1 MLDFLK
7 NLDSQT
13 ILLILVAIV
22 AIYLLTRKSNSR
34 EGFSA
39 EDSQEV
45 IPIVT
50 SAEEVVVT
58 APVAANVDAASQ
70 AGSVVME
77 KRMSDEE
84 IPIKPT
90 FVDGDVRSL
99 MSGSGFMPPNDVI
112 PAWGMNVDSKYGIV
126 DGLDDGAGGSLGL
139 HFTMTSPACCADQW
153 PVPFKLPYDKF
164 ICENKEKF
172 ALNPH
177 MGNNSWQNSG
187 CVCMPKKTHEFL
199 VNRGGNA

>member
-1 MLDFLK
+1 MLDFIQ
-7 NLDSQT
+7 NLDTKT
-13 ILLILVAIV
+13 ILLIVAAVV
-22 AIYLLTRKSNSR
+22 AIYLLTREKAQPAKK

-39 EDSQEV
+39 EEV
-45 IPIVT
+45 VAPIVAEQVT
-50 SAEEVVVT
+50 MSA
-58 APVAANVDAASQ
+58 PLAANIDVASQ
-70 AGSVVME
+70 GSPVVME

-84 IPIKPT
+84 IPIKPAY
-90 FVDGDVRSL
+90 VDADVRSL
-99 MSGSGFMPPNDVI
+99 MSGSGFIPPHDVI
-112 PAWGMNVDSKYGIV
+112 PAWGMNVDSKVGIV

-139 HFTMTSPACCADQW
+139 HYSLTSPACCADQW

-164 ICENKEKF
+164 VCENKYKF

-177 MGNNSWQNSG
+177 VGNNSWQNSG